1 MMALRGSRVTPRSC
15 RLAYRVSS
23 LYVKAFGVRSE
34 LSVAKFAVSESEIPV
49 ATRLAKLR
57 GNGRLEAA
65 KFDVVGVMAKV

>member
-1 MMALRGSRVTPRSC
+1 M
-15 RLAYRVSS
+15 
-23 LYVKAFGVRSE
+23 
-34 LSVAKFAVSESEIPV
+34 AKFAVSESEIPV